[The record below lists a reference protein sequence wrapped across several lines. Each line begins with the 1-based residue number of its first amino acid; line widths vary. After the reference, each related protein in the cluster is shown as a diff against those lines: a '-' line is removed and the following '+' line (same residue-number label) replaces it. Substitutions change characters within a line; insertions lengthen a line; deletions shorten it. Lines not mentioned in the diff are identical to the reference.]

1 MSVLR
6 KFVAPEFIFGE
17 GARKLTG
24 QYAGNLGANRV
35 LLVTDPGI
43 IASGWLDDV
52 ISSIEKEGLPYTVFS
67 AVTPNPKAEEV
78 MAGAEVYKSKECNAI
93 VALGGGS
100 PMDCAKGIAIVSTNH
115 RHILSFEGVDKVEV
129 PMPPLICVPTT
140 AGSSADVSQFCVI
153 ANRQDRLKI
162 AIASKAVIPD
172 ISLIDPIMTTT
183 MDPYL
188 TACTG
193 MDALTHAI
201 EAFVSTGSS
210 MITDIHA
217 LEAIR
222 IVSKNLIEAVKKPSD
237 INLRSKI
244 MYGSLEA
251 GLAFSNAILGAVHAM
266 SHSLGGLL
274 DLPHGECNS
283 VLLDHVI
290 SFNFSAATEKYN
302 IVAEAMGLD
311 LRGMSSTEGKK
322 AILSYVNNLRR
333 YVGIDKTLSK
343 MGVTIS
349 DISNLANNAINDVC
363 MYTNPRTATKRDIEV
378 IYEEAL

>member
-1 MSVLR
+1 MSRLT
-6 KFVAPEFIFGE
+6 KFVAPEFVFGE
-17 GARKLTG
+17 GARKLAG
-24 QYAGNLGANRV
+24 QYACNLGARKV
-35 LLVTDPGI
+35 LLVTDPGV
-43 IASGWLDDV
+43 IAAGWLDEV
-52 ISSIEKEGLPYTVFS
+52 ISSLGEEGLPCTVFS
-67 AVTPNPKAEEV
+67 TVTPNPKAEEV
-78 MAGAEVYKSKECNAI
+78 MAGAEVYRNEGCNAI

-115 RHILSFEGVDKVEV
+115 RHILSFEGVDKVEA

-140 AGSSADVSQFCVI
+140 AGTSADVSQFCI
-153 ANRQDRLKI
+153 INNTQDKVKI
-162 AIASKAVIPD
+162 AIVSKAVIPD
-172 ISLIDPIMTTT
+172 LALIDPMVTST

-217 LEAIR
+217 LAAVR
-222 IVSKNLIEAVKKPSD
+222 ILSGSLIDAVKRPDD
-237 INLRSKI
+237 IVLRNKI

-266 SHSLGGLL
+266 AHSLGGLL

-283 VLLDHVI
+283 VLLEHAMA
-290 SFNFSAATEKYN
+290 FNFNVAAERYN
-302 IVAEAMGLD
+302 MIGEAMGLD
-311 LRGMSSTEGKK
+311 LRGMNTTEKK
-322 AILSYVNNLRR
+322 KTILSFVNNLKQSI
-333 YVGIDKTLSK
+333 GINRTLSE
-343 MGVTIS
+343 MGVKTS
-349 DISNLANNAINDVC
+349 DIPSLANKAVKDIC
-363 MYTNPRTATKRDIEV
+363 IYTNPRKATKRDIEV

>member
-24 QYAGNLGANRV
+24 QYARNLGANRV

-43 IASGWLDDV
+43 IAAGWLDDV
-52 ISSIEKEGLPYTVFS
+52 VFSLEKEGLQYTAFS
-67 AVTPNPKAEEV
+67 GVTPNPKSEEV
-78 MAGAEVYKSKECNAI
+78 MAGAEVYKSKECDII

-100 PMDCAKGIAIVSTNH
+100 PIDCAKGIAIVSTNH

-140 AGSSADVSQFCVI
+140 AGTSADVSQFCIVVD
-153 ANRQDRLKI
+153 RQSKI
-162 AIASKAVIPD
+162 KIPIISKAVIPD
-172 ISLIDPIMTTT
+172 ISLLDPVTTTT

-210 MITDIHA
+210 MITDLHA

-222 IVSKNLIEAVKKPSD
+222 IVSKNLTEAVKKPSD
-237 INLRSKI
+237 IGMRSKI
-244 MYGSLEA
+244 MYGSLQA

-283 VLLDHVI
+283 VLLDHVT
-290 SFNFSAATEKYN
+290 SFNFDAATDKYN
-302 IVAEAMGLD
+302 VIAEAMGLD
-311 LRGMSSTEGKK
+311 LRGMSTTERKK
-322 AILSYVNNLRR
+322 AILSHVDNLRKQ
-333 YVGIDKTLSK
+333 VGIDKTLSK

-349 DISNLANNAINDVC
+349 DISNLARNAINDVC
-363 MYTNPRTATKRDIEV
+363 MYTNPRKANKRDIEV

>member
-17 GARKLTG
+17 GARKLAG

-43 IASGWLDDV
+43 IAAGWLDDV
-52 ISSIEKEGLPYTVFS
+52 VSSFEKEGLAYTVFS
-67 AVTPNPKAEEV
+67 AVTPNPKSEEV

-100 PMDCAKGIAIVSTNH
+100 PIDCAKGIAIVSTNH
-115 RHILSFEGVDKVEV
+115 RHILSFEGVDKVET

-140 AGSSADVSQFCVI
+140 AGTSADVSQFCII
-153 ANRQDRLKI
+153 ADRQAKTKI
-162 AIASKAVIPD
+162 AIVSKTVIPD
-172 ISLIDPIMTTT
+172 ISLLDPVTTTT

-210 MITDIHA
+210 MITDLHA

-222 IVSKNLIEAVKKPSD
+222 IVSKNLTEAVKKPND
-237 INLRSKI
+237 INLRNKI

-266 SHSLGGLL
+266 SHSLGGVL

-283 VLLDHVI
+283 VLLEHVI
-290 SFNFSAATEKYN
+290 SFNYDTAPEKYN
-302 IVAEAMGLD
+302 MVAETMGLD
-311 LRGMSSTEGKK
+311 LRGMSTTEKKK
-322 AILSYVNNLRR
+322 AILSCVNNLRR
-333 YVGIDKTLSK
+333 FVGIGKTLSK
-343 MGVTIS
+343 MGVAIS
-349 DISNLANNAINDVC
+349 DISNLAKNAINDVC
-363 MYTNPRTATKRDIEV
+363 MYTNPRKANKRDIEV

>member
-17 GARKLTG
+17 GARKLAG

-43 IASGWLDDV
+43 IAAGWLDDV
-52 ISSIEKEGLPYTVFS
+52 VFSLEKEGLKYTVFS
-67 AVTPNPKAEEV
+67 AVTPNPKSEEV

-100 PMDCAKGIAIVSTNH
+100 PIDCAKGIAIVSTNR
-115 RHILSFEGVDKVEV
+115 RHILSFEGVDKVAV

-140 AGSSADVSQFCVI
+140 AGTSADVSQFCII
-153 ANRQDRLKI
+153 ANRQERTKI
-162 AIASKAVIPD
+162 AIVSKAVIPD
-172 ISLIDPIMTTT
+172 ISLLDPVTTTT

-210 MITDIHA
+210 MITDLHA

-222 IVSKNLIEAVKKPSD
+222 IVSKNLTEAVKKPSD
-237 INLRSKI
+237 IGMRNKI

-251 GLAFSNAILGAVHAM
+251 GLAFSNAILGAIHAM
-266 SHSLGGLL
+266 AHSLGGVL

-283 VLLDHVI
+283 VLLEHVI
-290 SFNFSAATEKYN
+290 SFNYDTAPEKYN
-302 IVAEAMGLD
+302 MVAEAMGLD
-311 LRGMSSTEGKK
+311 LRGMSTTEKKK
-322 AILSYVNNLRR
+322 AILSCVNNLRR
-333 YVGIDKTLSK
+333 FVGIDKTLSK
-343 MGVTIS
+343 MGVTVGHIN
-349 DISNLANNAINDVC
+349 NLAKNAINDVC
-363 MYTNPRTATKRDIEV
+363 MYTNPRTATRRDIEV

>member
-17 GARKLTG
+17 GARKLAG

-43 IASGWLDDV
+43 IAAGWLDDV
-52 ISSIEKEGLPYTVFS
+52 VFSLEKEGLEYTVFS
-67 AVTPNPKAEEV
+67 AVTPNPKSEEV

-100 PMDCAKGIAIVSTNH
+100 PIDCAKGIAIVSTNR
-115 RHILSFEGVDKVEV
+115 RHILSFEGVDKVAV

-140 AGSSADVSQFCVI
+140 AGTSADVSQFCII
-153 ANRQDRLKI
+153 ANRQERTKI
-162 AIASKAVIPD
+162 AIVSKAVIPD
-172 ISLIDPIMTTT
+172 ISLLDPVTTTT

-210 MITDIHA
+210 MITDLHA

-222 IVSKNLIEAVKKPSD
+222 IVSKNLTEAVKKPSD
-237 INLRSKI
+237 IGMRNKI

-251 GLAFSNAILGAVHAM
+251 GLAFSNAILGAIHAM
-266 SHSLGGLL
+266 AHSLGGVL

-283 VLLDHVI
+283 VLLEHVI
-290 SFNFSAATEKYN
+290 SFNYDTAPEKYN
-302 IVAEAMGLD
+302 MVAEAMGLD
-311 LRGMSSTEGKK
+311 LRGMSTTEKKK
-322 AILSYVNNLRR
+322 AILSCVNNLRR
-333 YVGIDKTLSK
+333 FVGIDKTLSK
-343 MGVTIS
+343 MGVTVGHIN
-349 DISNLANNAINDVC
+349 NLAKNAINDVC
-363 MYTNPRTATKRDIEV
+363 MYTNPRTATRRDIEV

>member
-24 QYAGNLGANRV
+24 QYASNLGANRV

-52 ISSIEKEGLPYTVFS
+52 ISSIEKEGLQYTVFS

-78 MAGAEVYKSKECNAI
+78 MAGAEVYKRKECNAI

-140 AGSSADVSQFCVI
+140 AGSSADVSQFCII
-153 ANRQDRLKI
+153 ANRQDRIKI
-162 AIASKAVIPD
+162 AIVSKTVIPD
-172 ISLIDPIMTTT
+172 ISLLDPVTTTT

-222 IVSKNLIEAVKKPSD
+222 IVSKNLIEAVKKPGD

-290 SFNFSAATEKYN
+290 SFNFNAATEKYN
-302 IVAEAMGLD
+302 IIAEAMGLD
-311 LRGMSSTEGKK
+311 LRGMSTTEKK
-322 AILSYVNNLRR
+322 KVILSYVINLRR
-333 YVGIDKTLSK
+333 YVGIGKTLSK
-343 MGVTIS
+343 MGVTVS
-349 DISNLANNAINDVC
+349 DINNLAKNA
-363 MYTNPRTATKRDIEV
+363 
-378 IYEEAL
+378 

>member
-1 MSVLR
+1 MSGLR

-17 GARKLTG
+17 GARKLAG
-24 QYAGNLGANRV
+24 QYAGNLGANKI
-35 LLVTDPGI
+35 LIVTDPGI
-43 IASGWLDDV
+43 IASGWLDDI
-52 ISSIEKEGLPYTVFS
+52 ISSLESEGLQCTVFPS
-67 AVTPNPKAEEV
+67 VTPNPKSEEV
-78 MAGAEVYKSKECNAI
+78 MAGADIYKSQKCNAI
-93 VALGGGS
+93 AALGGGS
-100 PMDCAKGIAIVSTNH
+100 PIDCAKGIAIVSTNH

-129 PMPPLICVPTT
+129 PMPPLICIPTT
-140 AGSSADVSQFCVI
+140 AGTSADVSQFCII
-153 ANRQDRLKI
+153 ANRQDRTKI
-162 AIASKAVIPD
+162 AIISKAVIPD
-172 ISLIDPIMTTT
+172 ISLIDPVTTTT
-183 MDPYL
+183 MDSYL

-222 IVSKNLIEAVKKPSD
+222 IISKNLIEAVQKPSD

-283 VLLDHVI
+283 VLLEHVI
-290 SFNFSAATEKYN
+290 SFNFNAVPEKFN
-302 IVAEAMGLD
+302 TVAEAMGLD
-311 LRGMSSTEGKK
+311 LRGMSTPEKKK
-322 AILSYVNNLRR
+322 AFLSYINNLRR
-333 YVGIDKTLSK
+333 NAGIDKTLSK
-343 MGVTIS
+343 MGVTVN
-349 DISNLANNAINDVC
+349 DINDLAKNAINDAC
-363 MYTNPRTATKRDIEV
+363 MYTNPRPAIKRDVEV